1 MKKSIYQILTIKLST
16 VLFVIFGNVF
26 SITVFAR
33 ADTSKLILSLPF
45 KQCWSRPA
53 AITDRIFASDNEV
66 DIIGPTLSGK
76 LLAMELTS
84 GKKLWETELGGAVV
98 SDLIDDRHKKNIFV
112 VTKAFSNREEDDDN
126 YKNLP
131 GFSGGSGNKLTT
143 INLRS
148 ISKTAGITNW
158 QTPFLTIISEAETRV
173 SIFINDGKIITVD
186 QSGNMTVFNETT
198 GEVLWNKS
206 LNLELSNTQFDLQ
219 NKNLVIFSKN
229 KIISVELETGKYI
242 FQKEINSNL
251 TAAYLFSNNLLIV
264 GNKKGEVFA
273 VETYTKNTKNT
284 KKSVWRFRSGAEVSN
299 ISFTPK
305 GLLVTSFDNF
315 VYLIAPE
322 NGEAIWK
329 RRFEGRLSIEPY
341 LYENYLVVITL
352 SGSKAYI
359 LDINTGK
366 AVNQIVLNGDNYFV
380 NRPVLKNRFI
390 VFPTARGIFA
400 FTNSNNKCVS
410 E

>member
-1 MKKSIYQILTIKLST
+1 MKKGIYQILTIKLSI
-16 VLFVIFGNVF
+16 VLIVIFGNVF
-26 SITVFAR
+26 STTVSAR
-33 ADTSKLILSLPF
+33 ADTNKLSLSLPF
-45 KQCWSRPA
+45 KQCWSHPA
-53 AITDRIFASDNEV
+53 TITDRIFASDNETN
-66 DIIGPTLSGK
+66 IISPTLSGK

-98 SDLIDDRHKKNIFV
+98 ADLIDDRHKKNIFV
-112 VTKAFSNREEDDDN
+112 VTKAFSDRGEEEN

-131 GFSGGSGNKLTT
+131 GFSGGSGNKSTT
-143 INLRS
+143 IKLRS

-158 QTPFLTIISEAETRV
+158 QTPFLTIISEIETRV

-186 QSGNMTVFNETT
+186 QSGNMTAFNETT
-198 GEVLWNKS
+198 GEVLWNKP
-206 LNLELSNTQFDLQ
+206 LNLELSDIQFDFQ

-229 KIISVELETGKYI
+229 KIISVDLETGKYI

-251 TAAYLFSNNLLIV
+251 TAAYLFGNNLLIV

-273 VETYTKNTKNT
+273 VETYTK
-284 KKSVWRFRSGAEVSN
+284 KSVWKFRSGAEVSN

-315 VYLIAPE
+315 VYLIAPK

-341 LYENYLVVITL
+341 LFENYLVVITL

-390 VFPTARGIFA
+390 VFPTAQGIFA